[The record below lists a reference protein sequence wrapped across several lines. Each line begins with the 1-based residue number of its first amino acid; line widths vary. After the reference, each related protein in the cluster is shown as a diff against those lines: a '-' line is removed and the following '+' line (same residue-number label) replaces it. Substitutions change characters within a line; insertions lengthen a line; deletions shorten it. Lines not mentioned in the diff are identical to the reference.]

1 MFFAFRHIYLQWA
14 AGRAAFI
21 VVPGSVCEGF
31 GNGVGRDANLSE
43 GLFIYNSWL
52 EIMGS
57 KSEMIKSRFAISNS
71 SHENVLYRLSGC
83 LSMMTEQSL
92 IKTTLHR
99 LREVSTARF
108 VPNLRVWCE
117 ITENKCCLYF
127 IYKHYYVLIIK
138 RFLLSLQHFKKIKIL
153 NEKSTKVRRSNTKIK
168 VKGNDFPRRR
178 KGQGDI
184 T

>member
-1 MFFAFRHIYLQWA
+1 MFFCFSAHISAMGGGSRCLHR
-14 AGRAAFI
+14 G
-21 VVPGSVCEGF
+21 GSVCEGF
-31 GNGVGRDANLSE
+31 GNGVGRGTNLPEAS
-43 GLFIYNSWL
+43 FKYISWL
-52 EIMGS
+52 EMMKS
-57 KSEMIKSRFAISNS
+57 KAEMIKSRFAISNS

-108 VPNLRVWCE
+108 VPNLRVWGE

-127 IYKHYYVLIIK
+127 IYKQYYVLMIK
-138 RFLLSLQHFKKIKIL
+138 RFLLSLQYFKKIETL

>member
-1 MFFAFRHIYLQWA
+1 MFFCFSAHISAMGGGSRCL
-14 AGRAAFI
+14 I
-21 VVPGSVCEGF
+21 VVPGSLCEGF
-31 GNGVGRDANLSE
+31 GNGVGRGANLPE

-108 VPNLRVWCE
+108 VPNLRGWGE
-117 ITENKCCLYF
+117 ITETNVVCILF
-127 IYKHYYVLIIK
+127 ISSIMC
-138 RFLLSLQHFKKIKIL
+138 
-153 NEKSTKVRRSNTKIK
+153 
-168 VKGNDFPRRR
+168 
-178 KGQGDI
+178 
-184 T
+184 